1 MLPPRN
7 PKRRLPR
14 MPASRGV
21 GPAHPLP
28 EDAEMWRESMKDVQ
42 PVTRAARHKSL
53 PDSPPLPGRA
63 DSACPVVDL
72 HGMTEAEAFHAVCE
86 AVAWNIEAGL
96 KRMVVIT
103 GMGRSRPGG
112 GVLKR
117 ELPRWLEVMPGVA
130 RFHVHGAECR
140 IVLNVRHKP

>member
-28 EDAEMWRESMKDVQ
+28 EDAAHWRESMKDAA
-42 PVTRAARHKSL
+42 PVKRTARHL
-53 PDSPPLPGRA
+53 PTPEQPLLPGRA
-63 DSACPVVDL
+63 DSACPVLDL
-72 HGMTEAEAFHAVCE
+72 HGMTEAEAFHALCE
-86 AVAWNIEAGL
+86 AVALNLEAGL

-112 GVLKR
+112 GVLRR
-117 ELPRWLEVMPGVA
+117 ELPRWLDVMPGVA
-130 RFHVHGAECR
+130 RFHAHGAECR
-140 IVLNVRHKP
+140 IVLDVRHKP